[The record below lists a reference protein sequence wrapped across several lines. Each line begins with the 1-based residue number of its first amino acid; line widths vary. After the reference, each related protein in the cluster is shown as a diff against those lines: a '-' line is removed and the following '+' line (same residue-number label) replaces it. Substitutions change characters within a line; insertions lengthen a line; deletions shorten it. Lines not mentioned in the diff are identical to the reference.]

1 MRALRELRV
10 RAPVLKL
17 LAARK
22 AFEQERYRGVRGAR
36 YLRGTES
43 RKQLRDERRLEL
55 FFRTLTISLG
65 AGAGLQFEDTR
76 HRLALCRRV
85 CRHALE
91 RKLAPPPA
99 TREPVDTDHAHVR
112 NVGPRYV
119 RLFKRL
125 QVFWF
130 KEFIDN
136 RDPHLLYVAKQ
147 NKYVTDFKH
156 SSCRHTGYSRMRM
169 QFQDHCCGIFR
180 HLETSLGVPLRSPRP
195 PPCEF
200 ISAQS
205 QSAKRERGPPCSR
218 AATIMKLLRNRT
230 RWTT

>member
-85 CRHALE
+85 CRHALME

-125 QVFWF
+125 QVFYPWSHRTNTSQ
-130 KEFIDN
+130 ISNTPRVGIPDIHACACN
-136 RDPHLLYVAKQ
+136 
-147 NKYVTDFKH
+147 
-156 SSCRHTGYSRMRM
+156 SRTTAAG
-169 QFQDHCCGIFR
+169 FFR